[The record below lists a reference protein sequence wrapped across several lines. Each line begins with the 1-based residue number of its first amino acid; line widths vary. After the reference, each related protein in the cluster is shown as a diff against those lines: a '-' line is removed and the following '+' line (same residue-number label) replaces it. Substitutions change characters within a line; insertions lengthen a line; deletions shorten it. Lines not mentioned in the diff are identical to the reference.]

1 MLLPASIITLLLKKK
16 KKHFKLVVLLSM
28 GSFTSAQNIGN
39 DGNASQV
46 VI

>member
-16 KKHFKLVVLLSM
+16 SHFKLVVLLSM
-28 GSFTSAQNIGN
+28 GSFTTAQNIGN